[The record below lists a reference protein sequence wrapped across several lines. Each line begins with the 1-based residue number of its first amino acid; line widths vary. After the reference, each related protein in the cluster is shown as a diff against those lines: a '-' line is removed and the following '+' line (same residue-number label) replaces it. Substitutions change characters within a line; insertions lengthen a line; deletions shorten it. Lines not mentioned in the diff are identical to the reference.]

1 MNLSP
6 CFNVWT
12 DMFKCNYF
20 LNDGGRYMLQIFII
34 VTLSSATWRH
44 AHLFLQKEEM
54 WWKELVLP
62 FSHFPRR
69 PSLTHTQLYRVV
81 NDRGARG
88 LHSAKL
94 VCSSYVTNEE
104 PLQAGWH
111 IQPVGMH
118 AVDYAR
124 SRKKCSRGQTHSP
137 KQNKLLKITVR
148 QKRVCQAV
156 HLLSMKLLT

>member
-1 MNLSP
+1 M
-6 CFNVWT
+6 
-12 DMFKCNYF
+12 M
-20 LNDGGRYMLQIFII
+20 GGGICYKY
-34 VTLSSATWRH
+34 LSSWHCHPPPEDMLTSSCRKRKCDGRSSSYR
-44 AHLFLQKEEM
+44 FLTS
-54 WWKELVLP
+54 LDALP
-62 FSHFPRR
+62 SH
-69 PSLTHTQLYRVV
+69 THTTLPRSEWP
-81 NDRGARG
+81 RSMR

-137 KQNKLLKITVR
+137 EQNKLLKITVR

-156 HLLSMKLLT
+156 HLLSMRLLT

>member
-1 MNLSP
+1 M
-6 CFNVWT
+6 
-12 DMFKCNYF
+12 M
-20 LNDGGRYMLQIFII
+20 GGGICYKY
-34 VTLSSATWRH
+34 LSSWHCHPPPEDMLTSSCRKRKCDGRSSSYVFSLPSTPFPHTH
-44 AHLFLQKEEM
+44 ALF
-54 WWKELVLP
+54 
-62 FSHFPRR
+62 
-69 PSLTHTQLYRVV
+69 YRVV

-94 VCSSYVTNEE
+94 VCSSYLTNEE

-137 KQNKLLKITVR
+137 EQNKLLKITVR